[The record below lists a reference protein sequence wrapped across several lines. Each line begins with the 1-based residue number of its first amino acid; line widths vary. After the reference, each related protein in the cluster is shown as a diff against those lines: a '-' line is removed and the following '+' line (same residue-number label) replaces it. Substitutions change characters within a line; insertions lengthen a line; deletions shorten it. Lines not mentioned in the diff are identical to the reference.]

1 MSLVKKDNIIEEIN
15 GIKIPDPY
23 RWLEDVDNPEVQNW
37 ISSHNKEVDEALKVD
52 SFKDFSNELIR
63 NFKVVNFSNP
73 VPVQGRYFY
82 TERQPD
88 EDQAVLYMKKV
99 THFEFPWDDKERAKK
114 FYQNVFNW
122 KPFEW
127 EQFGYTSWQTGPVD
141 GKCNQQNPG
150 LLMGDQAKEIRI
162 CLTQCFMLM

>member
-73 VPVQGRYFY
+73 GPVQGRYFY

-88 EDQAVLYMKKV
+88 KDQAVLYMKKV
-99 THFEFPWDDKERAKK
+99 THFNFLGMTRS
-114 FYQNVFNW
+114 
-122 KPFEW
+122 
-127 EQFGYTSWQTGPVD
+127 EQKNFIRMYLIGNHLNGNNLDTLV
-141 GKCNQQNPG
+141 GK
-150 LLMGDQAKEIRI
+150 RVR
-162 CLTQCFMLM
+162 